1 MSDPRRSAGLV
12 GTEREQPVDYRTGL
26 DEVVARFVARA
37 TAAAAEVKPRK
48 RWVLLT
54 LFAEA
59 HKRAA
64 AEIQALAEKEAGHG

>member
-1 MSDPRRSAGLV
+1 MSDPRRSAGIG
-12 GTEREQPVDYRTGL
+12 GTEREERAGYRTGL
-26 DEVVARFVARA
+26 DLAVAGFIA
-37 TAAAAEVKPRK
+37 TARAAAEKLEPRK